1 MRVNKYLKKT
11 LTPLINDITVSMTDS
26 LQLKIFQIDDDSK
39 QSILI
44 QMGNVWE
51 TFWNTVFSEYANN
64 LLENGNLIKVDGKN
78 RQIDHL
84 FSSKENADVL
94 YYFESKCNLNFDS
107 EKTPASNRKV
117 AEVSETIKNENP
129 EKETLHGYFI
139 PCIID
144 VSPEMIKK
152 YKNIKLYGVRDVLS
166 IIDGLPFTIEEFEH
180 YLHTEGRKT
189 FYKKYRW
196 FWETNTGRQEMIDY
210 LEAKGYTVTKNKK
223 KKKSMTK

>member
-1 MRVNKYLKKT
+1 MRINKYLKEK
-11 LTPLINDITVSMTDS
+11 LTPLIDEISVSMTDS
-26 LQLKIFQIDDDSK
+26 LQLKIFGIEDDSK

-51 TFWNTVFSEYANN
+51 TFWNTVFSEYATN

-84 FSSKENADVL
+84 FSSKQNGDIL

-117 AEVSETIKNENP
+117 MEVSETIEKENP
-129 EKETLHGYFI
+129 NKKTLHGYFI
-139 PCIID
+139 PCVID
-144 VSPEMIKK
+144 VSPEMIKR
-152 YKNIKLYGVRDVLS
+152 YKHIKLYGVRDVLS
-166 IIDGLPFTIEEFEH
+166 IIDGLPFTLKEFEY
-180 YLHTEGRKT
+180 YLQTEGRKT

-196 FWETNTGRQEMIDY
+196 FWETNDGRQELIDF
-210 LEAKGYTVTKNKK
+210 LEKKGYTVSKK
-223 KKKSMTK
+223 KKPKIKT